1 MARFLHTA
9 DWQIGRQYGQL
20 PAEDAVALAEARF
33 AVIER
38 IAALAAGQG
47 VDAVLVAGD
56 VFDAQTVSDRAIR
69 RTFNAMEAFDGPWIF
84 IPGNHDAA
92 LAESVWSRAKRLNAV
107 PSKAHLA
114 LEPAVLDFTSLGF
127 VVLAAPL
134 TQRHTHV
141 DLTDW
146 FADAHTAPGLLR
158 IGLAHGSVQGVL
170 ADEIDSAN
178 PIAAGRAEQASLD
191 YLALGDWHGT
201 KQIDTRTWY
210 SGTPEQ
216 ERFKDNGAGHALLVS
231 IDGPGAI
238 PQVTAQVVGQYAWH
252 ELTVHLNVPS
262 DAEGLISLLALF
274 TATDVLRLEITG
286 QTDLA
291 ARERIN
297 AALSAAEGRTRC
309 LDLDATQLRLIP
321 TDDDI
326 AALNA
331 DGYLGGVISD
341 LRERQHG
348 DAPEVASE
356 ALAILASMLNA
367 RQQGAPA

>member
-1 MARFLHTA
+1 M
-9 DWQIGRQYGQL
+9 
-20 PAEDAVALAEARF
+20 
-33 AVIER
+33 
-38 IAALAAGQG
+38 
-47 VDAVLVAGD
+47 
-56 VFDAQTVSDRAIR
+56 
-69 RTFNAMEAFDGPWIF
+69 
-84 IPGNHDAA
+84 
-92 LAESVWSRAKRLNAV
+92 
-107 PSKAHLA
+107 
-114 LEPAVLDFTSLGF
+114 
-127 VVLAAPL
+127 
-134 TQRHTHV
+134 
-141 DLTDW
+141 
-146 FADAHTAPGLLR
+146 
-158 IGLAHGSVQGVL
+158 
-170 ADEIDSAN
+170 
-178 PIAAGRAEQASLD
+178 
-191 YLALGDWHGT
+191 GDWHGT

-231 IDGPGAI
+231 IDGPGAT

-262 DAEGLISLLALF
+262 DADGLISLLASF

-291 ARERIN
+291 GRERIN

-367 RQQGAPA
+367 RQQGAAA